1 MFRSVQLQGNNSRS
15 AGLAASL
22 EKRSNSATYSPVTP
36 GTPSVNTRA
45 STAAAVGPDRG
56 RSNLHTTKRQGLTPL
71 IIGTNVTRVTPKFSE
86 ILRVCLPTLTRGGAR
101 AVASPR
107 SRRGHR
113 NQMARSRHPRRGV
126 RTRRRRRRRSCRCV
140 RATASAGQCDTPSH
154 IHTHKQGSHAG
165 PKCAPSWRTRRC
177 SSRPRPPRAPRKATP
192 RHRRRS

>member
-113 NQMARSRHPRRGV
+113 NQMARSRHPRRSV
-126 RTRRRRRRRSCRCV
+126 RTRRRHSRRSCRCV
-140 RATASAGQCDTPSH
+140 CAPQTAPGCATH
-154 IHTHKQGSHAG
+154 LHTHKQGSHAG
-165 PKCAPSWRTRRC
+165 PKCAPSWRMRRC
-177 SSRPRPPRAPRKATP
+177 SSRLQPPHAPRNATP
-192 RHRRRS
+192 RHRRRSWW